1 MVRWIYALT
10 LICLVSTLQAQ
21 DRHTLLREG
30 DKAYQEGDFSAA
42 EEAYKKA
49 SGKEADIQS
58 EYNLGNSLYQQQR
71 FEEAVEEYQ
80 DAVNRAA
87 SPEEKSQAYYNLGN
101 TYFMNQDVEKSIEN
115 YKNALKIN
123 PKDIDA
129 KKNLSMAKKVLQQ
142 MQQQQQQ
149 QQQDQQQEEQNQ
161 EDQEQEQQD
170 QQSAPQEEQNEGE
183 EEQEQE
189 QQQESEQQGEEEN
202 EPQPQPGEEDVSKE
216 EAERLLQIMDQED
229 KRVQE
234 KMRRTTGR
242 KNKSNKKW

>member
-1 MVRWIYALT
+1 MITMLF
-10 LICLVSTLQAQ
+10 LVSMLQAQ

-71 FEEAVEEYQ
+71 FEEALEEYQ
-80 DAVNRAA
+80 DAVNRAV

-101 TYFMNQDVEKSIEN
+101 TYFMNQDLEKSIEN

-149 QQQDQQQEEQNQ
+149 QQEQDQQQEDQNQ

-170 QQSAPQEEQNEGE
+170 QQSAPQEQENEGK
-183 EEQEQE
+183 EEQEQQ

>member
-1 MVRWIYALT
+1 MITMLF
-10 LICLVSTLQAQ
+10 LVSMLQAQ

-30 DKAYQEGDFSAA
+30 DRAYQEGDFSAA

-71 FEEAVEEYQ
+71 FEEALEEYQ

-101 TYFMNQDVEKSIEN
+101 TYFMNQDLEKSIEN

-149 QQQDQQQEEQNQ
+149 QQQEQDQQQEDQNQ
-161 EDQEQEQQD
+161 EDQDQEQQD
-170 QQSAPQEEQNEGE
+170 QQSAPQDQENEGE
-183 EEQEQE
+183 EEQEQQ